1 MTKLISQN
9 YYLHKSAR
17 EAYRSYIMSYASH
30 GLKDIFNV
38 QRLDLKSVAQGF
50 GFEVPPPMN
59 LDFVKNSGMRGLD
72 Q

>member
-1 MTKLISQN
+1 
-9 YYLHKSAR
+9 
-17 EAYRSYIMSYASH
+17 MSYASH

-72 Q
+72 QQFIVL